1 MSIVSMRDMLEA
13 GVHFGHQSRY
23 WNPKMAPYIFG
34 ERNRIHIINL
44 EVTLPL
50 YREAI
55 NFLGRMAA
63 SNGTVL
69 FVGTKRAAQ
78 EVIRREAVRC
88 GMPYV
93 DQRWLGGMLTNFKT
107 VRASIARLREME
119 AMEED
124 GRVQRMSKK
133 EALSFRRVLA
143 KLQRSLG
150 GIKHSESLPDV
161 LYIVDVGHEKIAV
174 READKLGIPIVGVV
188 DTNHEPDRVDYVI
201 PGNDDAARAIELYT
215 VGVADA
221 VIEARQAAHLEV
233 APEEKGGSGPDGVNA
248 NGADGPA
255 VVLSEPAPAGPA
267 VVLSEPAPAAPA
279 VVSSEPASAGPA
291 VVSSEPA
298 SAAPAVVSSEPA
310 SAGPAVAAS
319 ESAPAA
325 PADAASEPARA
336 AAAGPAGETLA
347 DRIRQHVFT
356 HHIVP
361 SRDAGENLIVVR
373 AGDVHREMGLQDRVP
388 AVVSALDTQRFLG
401 MAGVVMEGRSGPPQG
416 ATTAFT
422 FRVVEPGGEAA
433 EES

>member
-78 EVIRREAVRC
+78 EVIRRQATRC

-150 GIKHSESLPDV
+150 GIKHTESLPDV
-161 LYIVDVGHEKIAV
+161 LFIVDVGHEKIAV
-174 READKLGIPIVGVV
+174 QEADKLGIPIVGVV

-221 VIEARQAAHLEV
+221 IIEARQAAQLETG
-233 APEEKGGSGPDGVNA
+233 AGAKADLPEPPE
-248 NGADGPA
+248 
-255 VVLSEPAPAGPA
+255 APAEDGAAEDAAAAPA
-267 VVLSEPAPAAPA
+267 EPAPAAA
-279 VVSSEPASAGPA
+279 
-291 VVSSEPA
+291 
-298 SAAPAVVSSEPA
+298 
-310 SAGPAVAAS
+310 
-319 ESAPAA
+319 
-325 PADAASEPARA
+325 
-336 AAAGPAGETLA
+336 ETLS
-347 DRIRQHVFT
+347 DRIRAHVLV
-356 HHIVP
+356 HHVAP
-361 SRDAGENLIVVR
+361 ARDAGENLVSVR
-373 AGDVHREMGLQDRVP
+373 AGDVSREMGLQDRVP
-388 AVVSALDTQRFLG
+388 AVCSALRSGKFLG
-401 MAGVVMEGRSGPPQG
+401 LAGV
-416 ATTAFT
+416 
-422 FRVVEPGGEAA
+422 EAA
-433 EES
+433 GELDPRDGAAATFEYRFAGPAGEG

>member
-78 EVIRREAVRC
+78 EVIRREAIRC

-150 GIKHSESLPDV
+150 GIKHTESLPDV
-161 LYIVDVGHEKIAV
+161 LYVVDVGHEKIAV

-221 VIEARQAAHLEV
+221 IIEARQAAHLEV
-233 APEEKGGSGPDGVNA
+233 DSGEGGDAETTGAPA
-248 NGADGPA
+248 NGGGAP
-255 VVLSEPAPAGPA
+255 VVASSEA
-267 VVLSEPAPAAPA
+267 APAAPA
-279 VVSSEPASAGPA
+279 E
-291 VVSSEPA
+291 
-298 SAAPAVVSSEPA
+298 
-310 SAGPAVAAS
+310 
-319 ESAPAA
+319 APAA
-325 PADAASEPARA
+325 PAEASPAAVESAPEAPAEA
-336 AAAGPAGETLA
+336 AHAESAAPEAPAESPAPAEVAESTDDTLA
-347 DRIRQHVFT
+347 DRIRQHVIT
-356 HHIVP
+356 HHIAP
-361 SRDAGENLIVVR
+361 ARDAGETMARVTS
-373 AGDVHREMGLQDRVP
+373 GDVHREMDLQDRIP
-388 AVVSALDTQRFLG
+388 AVCSALDTQKFLDL
-401 MAGVVMEGRSGPPQG
+401 AGVAMEERSGPPQG
-416 ATTAFT
+416 ATTT
-422 FRVVEPGGEAA
+422 FVLGIPGSADAPA
-433 EES
+433 EGS

>member
-1 MSIVSMRDMLEA
+1 MSIVSMRDMLQA

-44 EVTLPL
+44 EVTLAL

-133 EALSFRRVLA
+133 EALSFRRSLA

-150 GIKHSESLPDV
+150 GIKNTESLPDV
-161 LYIVDVGHEKIAV
+161 LFVVDVGHEKIAV

-221 VIEARQAAHLEV
+221 IIEARQAAHLEV
-233 APEEKGGSGPDGVNA
+233 DPGEKGAADAAGAPA
-248 NGADGPA
+248 NGGGAPVPVSSESSEAAPA
-255 VVLSEPAPAGPA
+255 AETAPAAPAEAAPAEAAPAAAPEPAPAAPA
-267 VVLSEPAPAAPA
+267 EPAPEPAPTEPAPAEAEASAEATTAEPVPSEPAPAAPA
-279 VVSSEPASAGPA
+279 EAEVSTAAVEP
-291 VVSSEPA
+291 E
-298 SAAPAVVSSEPA
+298 
-310 SAGPAVAAS
+310 
-319 ESAPAA
+319 APAA
-325 PADAASEPARA
+325 AASGPGPEDSGSAEAKEDAAGS
-336 AAAGPAGETLA
+336 
-347 DRIRQHVFT
+347 DD
-356 HHIVP
+356 
-361 SRDAGENLIVVR
+361 S
-373 AGDVHREMGLQDRVP
+373 
-388 AVVSALDTQRFLG
+388 
-401 MAGVVMEGRSGPPQG
+401 EGR
-416 ATTAFT
+416 
-422 FRVVEPGGEAA
+422 
-433 EES
+433 

>member
-1 MSIVSMRDMLEA
+1 MSIVSMRDMLAA

-78 EVIRREAVRC
+78 EVIRREAIRC

-133 EALSFRRVLA
+133 EALGFRRVLA

-150 GIKHSESLPDV
+150 GIKHTESLPDV

-221 VIEARQAAHLEV
+221 IIEARQAAHLEV
-233 APEEKGGSGPDGVNA
+233 GPGEKGDAQETGAPA
-248 NGADGPA
+248 NGG
-255 VVLSEPAPAGPA
+255 G
-267 VVLSEPAPAAPA
+267 APA
-279 VVSSEPASAGPA
+279 VVSSGEAPAEPAPA
-291 VVSSEPA
+291 AAAEAAPTE
-298 SAAPAVVSSEPA
+298 AAPAV
-310 SAGPAVAAS
+310 SAEVEA
-319 ESAPAA
+319 APAA
-325 PADAASEPARA
+325 EELTGDA
-336 AAAGPAGETLA
+336 LA
-347 DRIRQHVFT
+347 DRIRQHVIT
-356 HHIVP
+356 RHIVP
-361 SRDAGENLIVVR
+361 AREAGETVVR
-373 AGDVHREMGLQDRVP
+373 VTSGDVHRDMGLQDRMP
-388 AVVSALDTQRFLG
+388 AVCSALDTQTFLDL
-401 MAGVVMEGRSGPPQG
+401 AGVAMEERSGPPQG
-416 ATTAFT
+416 ATTVFVL
-422 FRVVEPGGEAA
+422 RIPQPGADTSEAG
-433 EES
+433 

>member
-63 SNGTVL
+63 SNGAIL

-78 EVIRREAVRC
+78 EVIRREATRC

-150 GIKHSESLPDV
+150 GIKHTESLPDV
-161 LYIVDVGHEKIAV
+161 LFVVDVGHEKIAV
-174 READKLGIPIVGVV
+174 QEADKLGIPIVGVV

-221 VIEARQAAHLEV
+221 IIEARQAAQL
-233 APEEKGGSGPDGVNA
+233 AT
-248 NGADGPA
+248 GPA
-255 VVLSEPAPAGPA
+255 AMDDPMGPADAAAGNGTTAPAESP
-267 VVLSEPAPAAPA
+267 PAPAA
-279 VVSSEPASAGPA
+279 
-291 VVSSEPA
+291 
-298 SAAPAVVSSEPA
+298 AAESPP
-310 SAGPAVAAS
+310 VAA
-319 ESAPAA
+319 ESL
-325 PADAASEPARA
+325 S
-336 AAAGPAGETLA
+336 
-347 DRIRQHVFT
+347 DRIREHVLV
-356 HHIVP
+356 HHIAP
-361 SRDAGENLIVVR
+361 ARDAGENVVTVR
-373 AGDVHREMGLQDRVP
+373 AGDVGREMGLQDRVP
-388 AVVSALDTQRFLG
+388 AVAAALRSGKLLEL
-401 MAGVVMEGRSGPPQG
+401 AGV
-416 ATTAFT
+416 
-422 FRVVEPGGEAA
+422 EAA
-433 EES
+433 GEPDGRDGPAATFEYRFAGTKAEG

>member
-1 MSIVSMRDMLEA
+1 MSIVSMRDMLQA

-44 EVTLPL
+44 EVTLAL

-78 EVIRREAVRC
+78 EVIRREAIRC

-133 EALSFRRVLA
+133 EALSFRRSLA

-150 GIKHSESLPDV
+150 GIKNTESLPDV
-161 LYIVDVGHEKIAV
+161 LFVVDVGHEKIAV

-221 VIEARQAAHLEV
+221 IIEARQAAHLEIGPGEMDDSGAV
-233 APEEKGGSGPDGVNA
+233 ADSGGA
-248 NGADGPA
+248 PA
-255 VVLSEPAPAGPA
+255 VVPGEPATAA
-267 VVLSEPAPAAPA
+267 AAEPAPAAPA
-279 VVSSEPASAGPA
+279 EPATAAPAEPATAAPAEPAAAVASEPAPA
-291 VVSSEPA
+291 PPAEPA
-298 SAAPAVVSSEPA
+298 AVEADESAPVAPAEPA
-310 SAGPAVAAS
+310 A
-319 ESAPAA
+319 APAA
-325 PADAASEPARA
+325 PPSSAPAESGAPEVAEAEVSEGGPEDSAPA
-336 AAAGPAGETLA
+336 PAGEEPAGA
-347 DRIRQHVFT
+347 DT
-356 HHIVP
+356 
-361 SRDAGENLIVVR
+361 
-373 AGDVHREMGLQDRVP
+373 REG
-388 AVVSALDTQRFLG
+388 S
-401 MAGVVMEGRSGPPQG
+401 
-416 ATTAFT
+416 
-422 FRVVEPGGEAA
+422 
-433 EES
+433 

>member
-1 MSIVSMRDMLEA
+1 MSIVSMRDMLQA

-44 EVTLPL
+44 EVTLAL

-133 EALSFRRVLA
+133 EALGFRRSLA

-150 GIKHSESLPDV
+150 GIKNTESLPDV
-161 LYIVDVGHEKIAV
+161 LFVVDVGHEKIAV

-221 VIEARQAAHLEV
+221 IIEARQAAHLEV
-233 APEEKGGSGPDGVNA
+233 DPGEKGDADAAGAPA
-248 NGADGPA
+248 NGGGAPA
-255 VVLSEPAPAGPA
+255 PVSSESSEAAPAAEPAPATSAEAAPVETAPA
-267 VVLSEPAPAAPA
+267 AAPVPAPSAPAEAAPEPAPAA
-279 VVSSEPASAGPA
+279 
-291 VVSSEPA
+291 
-298 SAAPAVVSSEPA
+298 AA
-310 SAGPAVAAS
+310 

-325 PADAASEPARA
+325 PADAEAPAASAEPGDSGSAEAQDAAVGADASE
-336 AAAGPAGETLA
+336 
-347 DRIRQHVFT
+347 
-356 HHIVP
+356 
-361 SRDAGENLIVVR
+361 
-373 AGDVHREMGLQDRVP
+373 
-388 AVVSALDTQRFLG
+388 
-401 MAGVVMEGRSGPPQG
+401 GR
-416 ATTAFT
+416 
-422 FRVVEPGGEAA
+422 
-433 EES
+433 

>member
-1 MSIVSMRDMLEA
+1 MSIVSMRDMLAA

-78 EVIRREAVRC
+78 EVIRREAIRC

-150 GIKHSESLPDV
+150 GIKHTESLPDV
-161 LYIVDVGHEKIAV
+161 LYVVDVGHEKIAV

-221 VIEARQAAHLEV
+221 IIEARQAAHLEV
-233 APEEKGGSGPDGVNA
+233 GPGEKGDAEETGAPA
-248 NGADGPA
+248 NGGGAP
-255 VVLSEPAPAGPA
+255 VVVSSGEAPA
-267 VVLSEPAPAAPA
+267 EPAPAAA
-279 VVSSEPASAGPA
+279 EPDP
-291 VVSSEPA
+291 
-298 SAAPAVVSSEPA
+298 SAAPEPA
-310 SAGPAVAAS
+310 PSVPETPAAAA
-319 ESAPAA
+319 EVTPAA
-325 PADAASEPARA
+325 PAEPA
-336 AAAGPAGETLA
+336 PAEVAESTGDTLA
-347 DRIRQHVFT
+347 ERIRHHVIT
-356 HHIVP
+356 RHIAP
-361 SRDAGENLIVVR
+361 ARDAGETVVR
-373 AGDVHREMGLQDRVP
+373 VTSGDVHRDMGLQDRVP
-388 AVVSALDTQRFLG
+388 AVCSAMDTQVFLDL
-401 MAGVVMEGRSGPPQG
+401 AGVAMEERSGPPQG
-416 ATTAFT
+416 ATTTFAF
-422 FRVVEPGGEAA
+422 RIAGPDDSPA
-433 EES
+433 EGS

>member
-63 SNGTVL
+63 SNGAIL

-78 EVIRREAVRC
+78 EVIRREAIRC

-150 GIKHSESLPDV
+150 GIKHTESLPDV
-161 LYIVDVGHEKIAV
+161 LYVVDVGHEKIAV
-174 READKLGIPIVGVV
+174 QEADKLGIPIVGVV

-221 VIEARQAAHLEV
+221 IIEARQAAQLPTGAV
-233 APEEKGGSGPDGVNA
+233 AMD
-248 NGADGPA
+248 D
-255 VVLSEPAPAGPA
+255 PAGPA
-267 VVLSEPAPAAPA
+267 NAAAGNGAAASAESPPAPAESPPAAAAP
-279 VVSSEPASAGPA
+279 ETLSAGP
-291 VVSSEPA
+291 
-298 SAAPAVVSSEPA
+298 
-310 SAGPAVAAS
+310 
-319 ESAPAA
+319 
-325 PADAASEPARA
+325 
-336 AAAGPAGETLA
+336 T
-347 DRIRQHVFT
+347 
-356 HHIVP
+356 
-361 SRDAGENLIVVR
+361 
-373 AGDVHREMGLQDRVP
+373 
-388 AVVSALDTQRFLG
+388 
-401 MAGVVMEGRSGPPQG
+401 
-416 ATTAFT
+416 
-422 FRVVEPGGEAA
+422 GG
-433 EES
+433 S

>member
-1 MSIVSMRDMLEA
+1 MSIVTMRDMLEA
-13 GVHFGHQSRY
+13 GVHFGHQARY

-119 AMEED
+119 AMEEN

-133 EALSFRRVLA
+133 EALGFRRDLA

-150 GIKHSESLPDV
+150 GIKHTESLPDV
-161 LYIVDVGHEKIAV
+161 LYVADVGHEKIAV
-174 READKLGIPIVGVV
+174 MEAYKLGIPIVGVV
-188 DTNHEPDRVDYVI
+188 DTNNEPDRVDYVI

-221 VIEARQAAHLEV
+221 ILEARQAAHLDAGGARGG
-233 APEEKGGSGPDGVNA
+233 APGP
-248 NGADGPA
+248 NGAG
-255 VVLSEPAPAGPA
+255 APG
-267 VVLSEPAPAAPA
+267 
-279 VVSSEPASAGPA
+279 SA
-291 VVSSEPA
+291 E
-298 SAAPAVVSSEPA
+298 
-310 SAGPAVAAS
+310 
-319 ESAPAA
+319 
-325 PADAASEPARA
+325 
-336 AAAGPAGETLA
+336 AAAGEGEAAPRTDEAAGSADSEAEDIDEKLA
-347 DRIRQHVFT
+347 DRIRQHVVLRHF
-356 HHIVP
+356 VP
-361 SRDAGENLIVVR
+361 ARASGLDEVAVR
-373 AGDVHREMGLQDRVP
+373 AGDVAREMDLHDRVP
-388 AVVSALDTQRFLG
+388 AICSALRSKMLRDL
-401 MAGVVMEGRSGPPQG
+401 AGVGLAEEPERRES
-416 ATTAFT
+416 TTVVFT
-422 FRVVEPGGEAA
+422 YTLGVPVAAA
-433 EES
+433 E

>member
-1 MSIVSMRDMLEA
+1 MSIVSMRDMLQA
-13 GVHFGHQSRY
+13 GVHFGHQARY

-78 EVIRREAVRC
+78 EVIRREAIRC

-133 EALSFRRVLA
+133 EALSFRRSLA

-150 GIKHSESLPDV
+150 GIKNTESLPDV
-161 LYIVDVGHEKIAV
+161 LYVVDVGHEKIAV

-221 VIEARQAAHLEV
+221 IIEARQAAHLEV
-233 APEEKGGSGPDGVNA
+233 DPGGTGDADATGAPA
-248 NGADGPA
+248 NGGGAPA
-255 VVLSEPAPAGPA
+255 PLASAAAPAAAPAPATSAEAAPA
-267 VVLSEPAPAAPA
+267 GAVPAAAPEPAPAA
-279 VVSSEPASAGPA
+279 
-291 VVSSEPA
+291 
-298 SAAPAVVSSEPA
+298 AAQPV
-310 SAGPAVAAS
+310 
-319 ESAPAA
+319 PAA
-325 PADAASEPARA
+325 PAEAEAPVTSSEPEAPA
-336 AAAGPAGETLA
+336 AAASGPGPEDTGPAPAAEAAAG
-347 DRIRQHVFT
+347 
-356 HHIVP
+356 
-361 SRDAGENLIVVR
+361 SDA
-373 AGDVHREMGLQDRVP
+373 
-388 AVVSALDTQRFLG
+388 S
-401 MAGVVMEGRSGPPQG
+401 EGR
-416 ATTAFT
+416 
-422 FRVVEPGGEAA
+422 
-433 EES
+433 

>member
-1 MSIVSMRDMLEA
+1 MSIVSMRDMLQA

-78 EVIRREAVRC
+78 EVIRREAIRC

-150 GIKHSESLPDV
+150 GIKHTESLPDV
-161 LYIVDVGHEKIAV
+161 LFVVDVGHEKIAV

-221 VIEARQAAHLEV
+221 IIEARQAAHLEV
-233 APEEKGGSGPDGVNA
+233 GPGESDDSA
-248 NGADGPA
+248 AAADGRGAPGVASGEPA
-255 VVLSEPAPAGPA
+255 PAAASEPAPAVPA
-267 VVLSEPAPAAPA
+267 EPAAAMAAEPAAAVAAEPAAAVAAEPAPAAPA
-279 VVSSEPASAGPA
+279 EPASEPAA
-291 VVSSEPA
+291 VE
-298 SAAPAVVSSEPA
+298 AA
-310 SAGPAVAAS
+310 

-325 PADAASEPARA
+325 PAEPAAEPAPAAPAASSSSAPAGSGAPAAAETEVSEEGPEDSDPASAGEEPA
-336 AAAGPAGETLA
+336 GA
-347 DRIRQHVFT
+347 D
-356 HHIVP
+356 P
-361 SRDAGENLIVVR
+361 
-373 AGDVHREMGLQDRVP
+373 REG
-388 AVVSALDTQRFLG
+388 S
-401 MAGVVMEGRSGPPQG
+401 
-416 ATTAFT
+416 
-422 FRVVEPGGEAA
+422 
-433 EES
+433 

>member
-1 MSIVSMRDMLEA
+1 MSIVSMRDMLQA

-44 EVTLPL
+44 EVTLAL

-78 EVIRREAVRC
+78 EVIRREAIRC

-133 EALSFRRVLA
+133 EALSFRRSLA

-150 GIKHSESLPDV
+150 GIKNTESLPDV
-161 LYIVDVGHEKIAV
+161 LYVVDVGHEKIAV

-221 VIEARQAAHLEV
+221 IIEARQAAHLEID
-233 APEEKGGSGPDGVNA
+233 PGEKGAADTTGAPA
-248 NGADGPA
+248 NGGGAPVSVESSEAAPA
-255 VVLSEPAPAGPA
+255 AEPAPATSAEAAPA
-267 VVLSEPAPAAPA
+267 EAAPA
-279 VVSSEPASAGPA
+279 VAPEPAPSTPVEAAPEPIPT
-291 VVSSEPA
+291 EPA
-298 SAAPAVVSSEPA
+298 TAEAEAPVDAGSDVAEGA
-310 SAGPAVAAS
+310 S
-319 ESAPAA
+319 
-325 PADAASEPARA
+325 DA
-336 AAAGPAGETLA
+336 TLA
-347 DRIRQHVFT
+347 DRIRLHVIT
-356 HHIVP
+356 NHIAP
-361 SRDAGENLIVVR
+361 AREAGETRVR
-373 AGDVHREMGLQDRVP
+373 VTSGDVHREMGLQDRMP
-388 AVVSALDTQRFLG
+388 AVCAALDTQKFLDL
-401 MAGVVMEGRSGPPQG
+401 AGLTMEERAGPPQG
-416 ATTAFT
+416 ATTT
-422 FRVVEPGGEAA
+422 FVFGVSGPTDAPAGDAA
-433 EES
+433 AGSDASEGR

>member
-1 MSIVSMRDMLEA
+1 MSIVTMRDMLEA
-13 GVHFGHQSRY
+13 GVHFGHQARY

-78 EVIRREAVRC
+78 EVIRREAARC

-119 AMEED
+119 AMEEN

-133 EALSFRRVLA
+133 EALGFRRNLA

-150 GIKHSESLPDV
+150 GIKHTESLPDV
-161 LYIVDVGHEKIAV
+161 LYVADVGHEKIAV
-174 READKLGIPIVGVV
+174 MEAYKLGIPIVGVV
-188 DTNHEPDRVDYVI
+188 DTNNEPDRVDYVI

-221 VIEARQAAHLEV
+221 IIEARQAAHLDV
-233 APEEKGGSGPDGVNA
+233 GAAAPGP
-248 NGADGPA
+248 NGAG
-255 VVLSEPAPAGPA
+255 APGSAQ
-267 VVLSEPAPAAPA
+267 AA
-279 VVSSEPASAGPA
+279 E
-291 VVSSEPA
+291 
-298 SAAPAVVSSEPA
+298 
-310 SAGPAVAAS
+310 
-319 ESAPAA
+319 
-325 PADAASEPARA
+325 DAAVPPPDEPSDTADSEA
-336 AAAGPAGETLA
+336 AEAAEKLA
-347 DRIRQHVFT
+347 DRIRQHVVIRHF
-356 HHIVP
+356 VP
-361 SRDAGENLIVVR
+361 ARASGLSEVTVR
-373 AGDVHREMGLQDRVP
+373 AGDVVEEMELQGETA
-388 AVVSALDTQRFLG
+388 AVCAALRSKMLRDL
-401 MAGVVMEGRSGPPQG
+401 AGVGLAGEPDARESAAAV
-416 ATTAFT
+416 FT
-422 FRVVEPGGEAA
+422 YTLALTSAAA
-433 EES
+433 E

>member
-1 MSIVSMRDMLEA
+1 MRARRGQDGPNNPHTYRHVRPGASNEVGAWGAWKHNPNKQGIPMAIVSMRDMLEA

-63 SNGTVL
+63 SNGRVL

-78 EVIRREAVRC
+78 DVVRREAIRC

-133 EALSFRRVLA
+133 EALGFRRVLA

-150 GIKHSESLPDV
+150 GIKQSESLPDV
-161 LYIVDVGHEKIAV
+161 LFVVDVGHERIAV
-174 READKLGIPIVGVV
+174 REAYKLGIPIVGVV

-221 VIEARQAAHLEV
+221 IIEARQAAHLDV
-233 APEEKGGSGPDGVNA
+233 DPGDGGESGPQGA
-248 NGADGPA
+248 HADGT
-255 VVLSEPAPAGPA
+255 V
-267 VVLSEPAPAAPA
+267 APAAPETEPTPVA
-279 VVSSEPASAGPA
+279 VGES
-291 VVSSEPA
+291 
-298 SAAPAVVSSEPA
+298 
-310 SAGPAVAAS
+310 AS
-319 ESAPAA
+319 E
-325 PADAASEPARA
+325 
-336 AAAGPAGETLA
+336 T
-347 DRIRQHVFT
+347 V
-356 HHIVP
+356 
-361 SRDAGENLIVVR
+361 
-373 AGDVHREMGLQDRVP
+373 
-388 AVVSALDTQRFLG
+388 
-401 MAGVVMEGRSGPPQG
+401 EGS
-416 ATTAFT
+416 
-422 FRVVEPGGEAA
+422 
-433 EES
+433 

>member
-1 MSIVSMRDMLEA
+1 MSIVTMRDMLEA
-13 GVHFGHQSRY
+13 GVHFGHQSRH

-88 GMPYV
+88 GMPFV
-93 DQRWLGGMLTNFKT
+93 DQRWLGGMLTNYKT

-133 EALSFRRVLA
+133 EALSFRRSLA

-150 GIKHSESLPDV
+150 GIKHTESLPDV
-161 LYIVDVGHEKIAV
+161 LFIVDVGHEKIAV
-174 READKLGIPIVGVV
+174 LEADKLGIPIVGVV

-215 VGVADA
+215 IGVADA
-221 VIEARQAAHLEV
+221 IIDARQAAQLEIGSDSSGSKV
-233 APEEKGGSGPDGVNA
+233 GPGTAEAKAAPL
-248 NGADGPA
+248 NGA
-255 VVLSEPAPAGPA
+255 E
-267 VVLSEPAPAAPA
+267 APA
-279 VVSSEPASAGPA
+279 VVSSA
-291 VVSSEPA
+291 SEPVA
-298 SAAPAVVSSEPA
+298 EFALE
-310 SAGPAVAAS
+310 PAVA
-319 ESAPAA
+319 
-325 PADAASEPARA
+325 SEPD
-336 AAAGPAGETLA
+336 GETLA
-347 DRIRQHVFT
+347 DRIRQHALER
-356 HHIVP
+356 HIEP
-361 SRDAGENLIVVR
+361 ARASGQTAMAVR
-373 AGDVHREMGLQDRVP
+373 AGDVHGEMELQDRVP
-388 AVVSALDTQRFLG
+388 AVISALQSKKFLEL
-401 MAGVVMEGRSGPPQG
+401 ARVVLEGQSGP
-416 ATTAFT
+416 AESSTTT
-422 FRVVEPGGEAA
+422 FVFRSVEPADDTS